1 VTGQDQGRHTV
12 SEEDVVETLEFQ
24 AEVKQLLQLVIHSV
38 YSSSDLFL
46 RELVSNGADAL
57 DKLRLESF
65 RDKDLEA
72 DTSDLHLEIVP
83 DAGARTLTVRDNG
96 IGMDRDEVV
105 ALIGTIAR
113 SGTSELAGKLRQD
126 GDPDAAAELI
136 GRVGIGFYSGFMV
149 ADEVTLETRRAG
161 TTQGSRWSSTGEST
175 YTLEDAPDA
184 PVGTSVTLKLKPVG
198 EDGKDYT
205 SPEVLKEIV
214 RRHSGF
220 VAWPVR
226 LVAGEGEP
234 EVLNSPTPVWRRDKA
249 TDEEYA
255 ELYRQVGDQHWGT
268 PLLTVPLSLEG
279 RLEFKAVLFVPPT
292 APSDFTAA
300 NTHHGPR
307 LYVRNVLVVEDC
319 TDLVPPYLRFVR
331 GVVDA
336 PDLPLTLSRENI
348 QSDPR
353 IDLIRRQL
361 TKKML
366 SALEDLEPEKYAGF
380 WEQFGAVLKE
390 GLIDDSANRATL
402 LRLGRFASTHSDELT
417 TLADYVERMPEGQTE
432 ILYVTGAPVAVLRS
446 SPHLEAHVAAGR
458 EVLLLGEPVD
468 PVWVEADPT
477 FTDLPFT
484 AVAASSSSEDVDPAD
499 AERYAPLL
507 GWVQET
513 LGGKVGAVRLS
524 RGLTSSPARLVEETR
539 DFGAGMDAAY
549 RYALRSM
556 LQAPPTLELNPRHA
570 LIERLAT
577 DHAALL
583 PATPPEATGTGA
595 EPAPDDAANEG
606 AADTGAAD
614 TGAADTDA
622 AAGTGVAGAAG
633 GESAAELRETV
644 ELLFDMASLAEGR
657 TLEDPG
663 RFVRAVAD
671 RLA

>member
-1 VTGQDQGRHTV
+1 M
-12 SEEDVVETLEFQ
+12 ETLEFQ

-57 DKLRLESF
+57 DKLRLASY

-83 DAGARTLTVRDNG
+83 DAEARTLTVRDNG
-96 IGMDRDEVV
+96 IGMDRAEVV
-105 ALIGTIAR
+105 ELIGTIAR

-136 GRVGIGFYSGFMV
+136 GRFGIGFYSGFMV
-149 ADEVTLETRRAG
+149 ADEVTLETRKAG
-161 TTQGSRWSSTGEST
+161 TEQGSRWSSTGEAT

-184 PVGTSVTLKLKPVG
+184 PVGTSVTLRLKPVG

-205 SPEVLKEIV
+205 SASTLKEIV

-220 VAWPVR
+220 VAFPVR
-226 LVAGEGEP
+226 LLGGEEP

-255 ELYRQVGDQHWGT
+255 ELYRQVGDQHWGD
-268 PLLTVPLSLEG
+268 PLVTVPLSLEG

-292 APSDFTAA
+292 APSDYAAA

-319 TDLVPPYLRFVR
+319 TDLVPTYLRFVR

-353 IDLIRRQL
+353 IDLIRRQVTRKVL
-361 TKKML
+361 G
-366 SALEDLEPEKYAGF
+366 ALEDLEDSKYATF
-380 WEQFGAVLKE
+380 WAQFGPVLKE

-402 LRLGRFASTHSDELT
+402 LRLGRFASTHGDELT
-417 TLADYVERMPEGQTE
+417 TLAAYVERMPEGQSE
-432 ILYVTGAPVAVLRS
+432 ILYLTGAPVAVLRS
-446 SPHLEAHVAAGR
+446 SPHLEAHTAAGR

-477 FTDLPFT
+477 FTDLPFKS
-484 AVAASSSSEDVDPAD
+484 VAAEKPAEEVDPAD
-499 AERYAPLL
+499 TEKYGALL
-507 GWVQET
+507 AWVQET
-513 LGGKVGAVRLS
+513 LAGKVSAVRVS
-524 RGLTSSPARLVEETR
+524 NGLVSSPARLVEEER
-539 DFGAGMDAAY
+539 DFGAGMDATS
-549 RYALRSM
+549 RYALKSM
-556 LQAPPTLELNPRHA
+556 LAIPPVLELNPRHA
-570 LIERLAT
+570 LVDRLAT
-577 DHAALL
+577 DH
-583 PATPPEATGTGA
+583 GG
-595 EPAPDDAANEG
+595 EG
-606 AADTGAAD
+606 AST
-614 TGAADTDA
+614 
-622 AAGTGVAGAAG
+622 
-633 GESAAELRETV
+633 ETV
-644 ELLFDMASLAEGR
+644 ELLYDMALLAEGKP
-657 TLEDPG
+657 LEDPG

-671 RLA
+671 RLAGTT